1 MFYVYQHIRPDTN
14 AVFYVGK
21 GSGERVKSK
30 SHRNKYW
37 KNIVSKVGYEQRIAF
52 ESEDEDLVFF
62 IEQEMIANLRAKGFK
77 LANQT
82 DGGKG
87 GIKGYSHTEESRKK
101 ISEGMKGK
109 LAGEKHPR
117 YGLKGSDNPMH
128 GRKQSA
134 EARKGMSENC
144 AMKRP
149 EVKAKISG
157 ARSQTAVAVK
167 CKGVLYLTLMDLA
180 NAEGV
185 SPQAIR
191 SRIHRGQAQKYGYT
205 ILGKTKDLVEK
216 DYWTDEDLTPFTD
229 AITANS

>member
-1 MFYVYQHIRPDTN
+1 MYYVYQHIRPDTN

-37 KNIVSKVGYEQRIAF
+37 HNIVKKVGYSHHIAF
-52 ESEDEDLVFF
+52 ECQDEDLAFF
-62 IEQEMIANLRAKGFK
+62 VEQEMIANLKAKGFK

-87 GIKGYSHTEESRKK
+87 GISGYSHTEESKRK
-101 ISEGMKGK
+101 ISQNLKGK
-109 LAGEKHPR
+109 TAGERHPR
-117 YGLKGSDNPMH
+117 YGLRGEDSPMY

-157 ARSQTAVAVK
+157 ARSQKAVSVE
-167 CKGVLYLTLMDLA
+167 CRGVVYLTLIDLA
-180 NAEGV
+180 DAEGV
-185 SPQAIR
+185 SVQAIR
-191 SRIHRGQAQKYGYT
+191 SRIHRGQAEKYGYNV
-205 ILGKTKDLVEK
+205 LGKTKDLVAK
-216 DYWTDEDLTPFTD
+216 DFWTTEDLTPFND